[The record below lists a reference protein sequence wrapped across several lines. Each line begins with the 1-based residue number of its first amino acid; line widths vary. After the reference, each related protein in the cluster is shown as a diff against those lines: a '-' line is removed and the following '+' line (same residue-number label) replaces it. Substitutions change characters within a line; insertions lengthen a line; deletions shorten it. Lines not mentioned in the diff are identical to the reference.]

1 MRPDKNCLKNF
12 KNRKCSR
19 GKKTFWDSISEVYLI
34 NLSHSYRVWEQKFY
48 QIFNYDIIMR

>member
-12 KNRKCSR
+12 KNRKSSR
-19 GKKTFWDSISEVYLI
+19 GKKAFWEFTSEVYLI
-34 NLSHSYRVWEQKFY
+34 NLSHNYRVWEQKLY